1 MKETNDNFIM
11 LPTVDFCFKELMMNP
26 KVRTGFIAALLDL
39 LPSEVQETKVLPTEL
54 PRGSEDEK
62 LGILDVFVKMMDG
75 TQMNLEMQVHFF
87 AFWDSRILFYLS
99 KMFSGQLHR
108 GESYDRLR
116 KCIHVSILD
125 FNRFD
130 DGECYHIVRFYDG
143 KTKELYSDLL
153 ELQFLELKKLPPEA
167 QSEKGIIRWMRF
179 LHGKTRK
186 EFEKMAGTDEYMEE
200 AYQTLIHLSADEKK
214 RLEYEVREKALRDYN
229 SQMKSAK
236 QEGIALGRAETFDIT
251 IKIIQLNLQG
261 KSPQEIA
268 NLCNLRVEEVV
279 KYLEALSS
287 LPKSET

>member
-39 LPSEVQETKVLPTEL
+39 PPSEVKETEVLPTKL

-75 TQMNLEMQVHFF
+75 TRMNLEMQVQFF

-143 KTKELYSDLL
+143 
-153 ELQFLELKKLPPEA
+153 
-167 QSEKGIIRWMRF
+167 
-179 LHGKTRK
+179 K

>member
-39 LPSEVQETKVLPTEL
+39 PPSEVQETEVLPTEL

-75 TQMNLEMQVHFF
+75 TQINLEMQVQFF

-130 DGECYHIVRFYDG
+130 DSECYHIVRFYDG

-153 ELQFLELKKLPPEA
+153 ELQFLELKSCRRKRSQRRASSDGCVFCMGRPERSLKKWPEQMNIWTKL
-167 QSEKGIIRWMRF
+167 
-179 LHGKTRK
+179 TR
-186 EFEKMAGTDEYMEE
+186 
-200 AYQTLIHLSADEKK
+200 L
-214 RLEYEVREKALRDYN
+214 
-229 SQMKSAK
+229 
-236 QEGIALGRAETFDIT
+236 
-251 IKIIQLNLQG
+251 
-261 KSPQEIA
+261 
-268 NLCNLRVEEVV
+268 
-279 KYLEALSS
+279 
-287 LPKSET
+287 

>member
-1 MKETNDNFIM
+1 M
-11 LPTVDFCFKELMMNP
+11 
-26 KVRTGFIAALLDL
+26 RTGFIAALLDL
-39 LPSEVQETKVLPTEL
+39 PPSEVQETEVLPTEL

-99 KMFSGQLHR
+99 KMFAGQLHR

-153 ELQFLELKKLPPEA
+153 ELQFLELKKLPEEA

-186 EFEKMAGTDEYMEE
+186 EFEEMAGTDEYMEE

-229 SQMKSAK
+229 SQMLSAEQRGK
-236 QEGIALGRAETFDIT
+236 QEGIALGRTQGFIEGKAEGRTIT
-251 IKIIQLNLQG
+251 IKVMQLKLQG
-261 KSPQEIA
+261 KTPQEIA
-268 NLCNLRVEEVV
+268 DICNLPIEEVQQIFQ
-279 KYLEALSS
+279 ALSS
-287 LPKSET
+287 FPESEA